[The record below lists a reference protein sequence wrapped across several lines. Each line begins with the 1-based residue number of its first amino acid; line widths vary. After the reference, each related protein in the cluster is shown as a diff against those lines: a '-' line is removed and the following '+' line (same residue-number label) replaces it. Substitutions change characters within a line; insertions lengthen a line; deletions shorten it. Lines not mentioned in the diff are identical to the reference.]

1 MSENL
6 YKVNKIIRPLI
17 VNKKLM
23 FGGIVDWYLF
33 CLFIM
38 PSYFGIDLKLFD
50 LTATRLFLILALYG
64 IFISDERRNKFLELF
79 KVRSI
84 YLPMYAFFG
93 VCLLTN
99 ILRVSLNGIFN
110 TAVDTILAFF
120 VIYYVIRYEIGL
132 ENLLL
137 KIKVYAW
144 ILGICGVVEAVFHK
158 SPFSYLRTLNYGAET
173 AERFGSVRI
182 CGPCTTSNGYG
193 LYLLILIPMIC
204 IAYRK
209 NKIDLLKNKW
219 LLLLLCLNVFLTGTR
234 LALGMLGLE
243 LLLLFLFSNP
253 EKKFLTFVFWGS
265 LIGGLIIFLILF
277 KDTEIAQSIL
287 RSIFT
292 VVDTVFETTYSAEY
306 GAVLN
311 DLQNSDTYRELLPQV
326 FSLEYLSPILG
337 RGIGYNLSVVIEGY
351 WIRSI
356 DNYYIG
362 IYVTYA
368 YPGVVTFVL
377 MQFTF
382 LAVAI
387 RNVIYMRK
395 NAVSKVISIVLI
407 CYSICLWYLDQLQT
421 YKYIYIL
428 FAMLLVELKIMN
440 KERNRGKIKV

>member
-1 MSENL
+1 MNANL

-38 PSYFGIDLKLFD
+38 PNYFGIDLKLFD
-50 LTATRLFLILALYG
+50 LTATRLFLILTLYG
-64 IFISDERRNKFLELF
+64 ILISDERRNKFWDLF
-79 KVRSI
+79 KVRI
-84 YLPMYAFFG
+84 LYLPMYLFWC

-110 TAVDTILAFF
+110 IVVDTILAFF

-132 ENLLL
+132 EHLLL
-137 KIKVYAW
+137 KIRFYAW
-144 ILGICGVVEAVFHK
+144 ILGICGVIEAVFHK

-182 CGPCTTSNGYG
+182 CGPCTTANGYG
-193 LYLLILIPMIC
+193 LYLLILIPVVC
-204 IAYRK
+204 IVYKR

-243 LLLLFLFSNP
+243 LMLLFLFSDP
-253 EKKFLTFVFWGS
+253 KKKLLTFIFWGS
-265 LIGGLIIFLILF
+265 LIVGMVIFLILF
-277 KDTEIAQSIL
+277 NNTGIAQSIL

-292 VVDTVFETTYSAEY
+292 VVDTVFETTYATEY
-306 GAVLN
+306 GAN
-311 DLQNSDTYRELLPQV
+311 MEDLHNSDTYRQLLPQI
-326 FSLEYLSPILG
+326 FSLKYLSPILG
-337 RGIGYNLSVVIEGY
+337 RGVGYNLSVVIEGY

-356 DNYYIG
+356 DNYYMG
-362 IYVTYA
+362 MYVTYA

-382 LAVAI
+382 LVVAI
-387 RNVIYMRK
+387 KNVIYNIRK
-395 NAVSKVISIVLI
+395 NAVSKVISIVLV

-421 YKYIYIL
+421 YKFIYIL
-428 FAMLLVELKIMN
+428 FAMLLVEHFVQ
-440 KERNRGKIKV
+440 ERKN